1 VRSSRERRL
10 AAAERYVRDLLDG
23 GSPTALILSAICKL
37 VEAEDTEAVAGITVL
52 DAEGGGFERAVFPA
66 LTPDFSAA
74 IITVKVRAP
83 FTGSCVKAAVTR
95 ETITV
100 PDIAATAEF
109 DPVLTKLCL
118 DSGLKSLQ
126 SMPIVGDD
134 GRSLGT
140 FVIGY
145 REICAPS
152 RFDLELAGFGA
163 RLTGVVLDKSQRLP
177 LAPYQVEVAQAAE

>member
-23 GSPTALILSAICKL
+23 GSPTTLILAAICKL
-37 VEAEDTEAVAGITVL
+37 VEAEDSEAVAGITAL

-74 IITVKVRAP
+74 IITVRLSTP
-83 FTGSCVKAAVTR
+83 PIGSCVKAAVTGD
-95 ETITV
+95 TIVVT
-100 PDIAATAEF
+100 DIAANGEF
-109 DPVLTKLCL
+109 DPAWTRLCL
-118 DSGLKSLQ
+118 DSGLKSLS
-126 SMPIVGDD
+126 SMPIVADD

-145 REICAPS
+145 RELCSES
-152 RFDLELAGFGA
+152 RFDRELMAFGA
-163 RLTGVVLDKSQRLP
+163 RLAGLVLDVSQRLP
-177 LAPYQVEVAQAAE
+177 LAPHQVEVAQAAE

>member
-1 VRSSRERRL
+1 
-10 AAAERYVRDLLDG
+10 
-23 GSPTALILSAICKL
+23 LILSAICKL

-74 IITVKVRAP
+74 IITVKVKEP
-83 FTGSCVKAAVTR
+83 FTGSCVKAAMTR
-95 ETITV
+95 RAITV
-100 PDIAATAEF
+100 PDIAANAEF
-109 DPVLTKLCL
+109 DTIWTKLCL

-126 SMPIVGDD
+126 SMPILADD

-145 REICAPS
+145 RDICSTS
-152 RFDLELAGFGA
+152 RFDPELAGFGA
-163 RLTGVVLDKSQRLP
+163 RLTALILDKSRHLP
-177 LAPYQVEVAQAAE
+177 IAPRQPVVAQAAE